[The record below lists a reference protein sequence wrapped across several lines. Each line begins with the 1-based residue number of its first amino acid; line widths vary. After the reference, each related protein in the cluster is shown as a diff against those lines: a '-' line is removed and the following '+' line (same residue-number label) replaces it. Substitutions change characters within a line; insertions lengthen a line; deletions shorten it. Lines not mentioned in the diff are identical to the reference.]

1 MSDFT
6 LRHARETDMGDILFN
21 WTTAFGDCVEFAR
34 SIITDCG
41 LMDTALV
48 AEMDGKAVSC
58 IFAFDGLKLGGKTVS
73 YLYALCTRGDY
84 EGRGCGSALS
94 RCAAEEAFSRG
105 AEAVVLQ
112 PADEGLEKWYE
123 KLGFS
128 KLYATSDEL
137 IAIHEYPEKAV
148 RELSGREYLALR
160 GGESRLPEN
169 LLRAQETIFRYCGG
183 GFLQLGE
190 ALLCVESDGYS
201 LLIREANCEGGML
214 LLAAAA
220 AACHFGM
227 LSVWRRGLCSGEGDS
242 CLMYRSSDGR
252 ELKLNEGEFLPF
264 TLS

>member
-1 MSDFT
+1 MSDFI
-6 LRHARETDMGDILFN
+6 LRHARETDMDDIVFN
-21 WTTAFGDCVEFAR
+21 WTTAFGDCEEFAR

-48 AEMDGKAVSC
+48 AEMDGRAVSC
-58 IFAFDGLKLGGKTVS
+58 IFAFDGLKLGGKAAS
-73 YLYALCTRGDY
+73 YLYALCTRPEY

-94 RCAAEEAFSRG
+94 RYAAGEAFARG

-112 PADEGLEKWYE
+112 PADDGLEKWYE

-128 KLYATSDEL
+128 RLYATADQL
-137 IAIHEYPEKAV
+137 IEIHEYPEKAV
-148 RELSGREYLALR
+148 RELSAREYLALR
-160 GGESRLPEN
+160 RGKSRLPES

-183 GFLQLGE
+183 GFLQLGQ

-201 LLIREANCEGGML
+201 LLIREANCQGETL
-214 LLAAAA
+214 HFAAAA

-227 LSVWRRGLCSGEGDS
+227 LSVWRRRVCSGEGES
-242 CLMYRSSDGR
+242 GLMYLSADGGEM
-252 ELKLNEGEFLPF
+252 ELEEEEFLPF